1 MRSAFVP
8 KRSVMENCRNAG
20 RLARAERIQRIRHRL
35 ADGWR
40 HLDLEHRLWIREREL
55 RALEVYPAR

>member
-1 MRSAFVP
+1 MRSTFVP

-40 HLDLEHRLWIREREL
+40 HLDLDHRLWIREREL
-55 RALEVYPAR
+55 RA